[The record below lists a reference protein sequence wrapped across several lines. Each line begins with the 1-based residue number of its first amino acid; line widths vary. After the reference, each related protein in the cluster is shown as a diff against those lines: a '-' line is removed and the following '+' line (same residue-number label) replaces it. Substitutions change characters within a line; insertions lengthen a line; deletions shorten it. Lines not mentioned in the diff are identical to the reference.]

1 MTIEELNIEI
11 AADSEA
17 ANSGLKKLTATLEKF
32 KKALPDGSKMNK
44 ARDALKALAEAFGTY
59 NNVTQNVAANNKE
72 INKSVK
78 ELTDSTKKL
87 TDATQKNNKSDNKSQ
102 SVRKK
107 IKEIKDDIQKAWN
120 TLGGF
125 FNESNRYIESLNLFE
140 VTMGNSAKSALDF
153 AENVSDA
160 MGIDVSEWIEYQG
173 TFQQL
178 ATGFGVASDAA
189 SVMSQNLTQL
199 SYDLASF
206 FNVDT
211 ETAAGKLSS
220 AMAGQ
225 IKGLREFG
233 IDTSVAALQQYALE
247 NNITKTVSSMTQA
260 EKTFLRYNLILEKS
274 VNIQGDMARTLI
286 TPANSIRILNS
297 QIVQLKRQLGNIVSV
312 FAVKL
317 IPIIQAVVRVA
328 AEAAEKIAKLLGFEL
343 PKIDYSGL
351 DTNGFTD
358 DIEDAEN
365 GLDNATASAKEFRK
379 QLMGFDELNIINENK
394 QTSTSGGS
402 IKNESLDFGVDDL
415 KSYDF
420 LKDMTKET
428 DKWYDS
434 IKKVADIIVE
444 VSKQIWSAKTA
455 IGVIIGLVALSKV
468 VKWGK
473 GVIGSI
479 KDIITKINE
488 FKGSSDK
495 AKSTLGKISGVAVSV
510 ATAVANAF
518 VGRDFFKSLVDGS
531 LTATQT
537 ISDIAIVAGDLA
549 IAFAAGG
556 PLGIAIS
563 LIGLAIGGIVGLWE
577 ANEEKMREMVEAS
590 EEYKKVSE
598 NVSFVEEA
606 ARQAAK
612 KVDALNDGIDK
623 YHNIDISE
631 GKAKDLIDQIYD
643 LAGKSE
649 KSKKEISEL
658 NGLIFEFNSKDLGD
672 IQIAFDEVSGKIID
686 VKTQQGLLKDELL
699 QTVDAFYE
707 EARAASLKELM
718 RKATEDEIGIQ
729 SDLLKALDNEKQTR
743 ETIEGVRSRNADL
756 EREDLELYNKAY
768 DEFGTL
774 RAEIADEEFRV
785 INDRRTA
792 INDEIGLNER
802 KIETLEEEAKKER
815 EKINELISSL
825 SEVKGKQTDITNE
838 YITMTDEEGEVLDK
852 AKEIQKVYDEI
863 QKKRFGDG
871 WVDFRKEF
879 EKSLKAVKDGFKDID
894 KLDLSVFKQDYSSK
908 KTSNPLKI
916 PGFATGG
923 FPSAGQMFYAR
934 EDGVPEMVGRIGNRT
949 AVANNDQITAAIAN
963 AVYNAMIASGGG
975 KSSSQTNVTLELD
988 GDVVARKVISYNN
1001 RQVAQTGASPLLV

>member
-178 ATGFGVASDAA
+178 STGFGVASDAA

-434 IKKVADIIVE
+434 IKKVADIVVE
-444 VSKQIWSAKTA
+444 VAKQIWSAKTA

-473 GVIGSI
+473 GVI
-479 KDIITKINE
+479 DNFTKIIKTI
-488 FKGSSDK
+488 KGLQGATNTTKSSIG
-495 AKSTLGKISGVAVSV
+495 ALGTV
-510 ATAVANAF
+510 ATVAAATIGTAF
-518 VGRDFFKSLVDGS
+518 IGRDFFKSIKDGTLTVTEGFMNI
-531 LTATQT
+531 LTA
-537 ISDIAIVAGDLA
+537 VGLLGV
-549 IAFAAGG
+549 AFAVGG
-556 PLGIAIS
+556 P
-563 LIGLAIGGIVGLWE
+563 IGLAIAGVGLLAGAFVGLAE
-577 ANEEKMREMVEAS
+577 SLYESREAS
-590 EEYKKVSE
+590 INADE
-598 NVSFVEEA
+598 NYQIILQNLSNIEEA
-606 ARQAAK
+606 AEQSRER
-612 KVDALNDGIDK
+612 
-623 YHNIDISE
+623 ISE
-631 GKAKDLIDQIYD
+631 MNEMLSEYEKIGQDAEYARSLVDQIFE
-643 LAGKSE
+643 LSE
-649 KSKKEISEL
+649 NAEKGRAKTEEL
-658 NGLIFEFNSKDLGD
+658 NGLITSLNELGLENVQLEYDDLND
-672 IQIAFDEVSGKIID
+672 MIID
-686 VKTQQGLLKDELL
+686 TKTNQ
-699 QTVDAFYE
+699 
-707 EARAASLKELM
+707 
-718 RKATEDEIGIQ
+718 
-729 SDLLKALDNEKQTR
+729 
-743 ETIEGVRSRNADL
+743 
-756 EREDLELYNKAY
+756 
-768 DEFGTL
+768 
-774 RAEIADEEFRV
+774 
-785 INDRRTA
+785 
-792 INDEIGLNER
+792 
-802 KIETLEEEAKKER
+802 
-815 EKINELISSL
+815 
-825 SEVKGKQTDITNE
+825 
-838 YITMTDEEGEVLDK
+838 
-852 AKEIQKVYDEI
+852 
-863 QKKRFGDG
+863 
-871 WVDFRKEF
+871 
-879 EKSLKAVKDGFKDID
+879 KAVKDEIYETIEAIQKQAETVALTNGVTKAQELLYEQENAIKEKTDEWMESQIALSKAKGDFNEMQIWADNDQLDRQQKIISRAEKAVSETEAALDQMGRD
-894 KLDLSVFKQDYSSK
+894 YLDLAEDYDFYNTKLLRSKGLLSENESSTAQYKKTLEQLTYLPYTFKIQTETTYDNNTKTIMDMVANSKSIDVSFPISVSSSSK
-908 KTSNPLKI
+908 VKEFTFNSQTGKFVK
-916 PGFATGG
+916 GYATGG